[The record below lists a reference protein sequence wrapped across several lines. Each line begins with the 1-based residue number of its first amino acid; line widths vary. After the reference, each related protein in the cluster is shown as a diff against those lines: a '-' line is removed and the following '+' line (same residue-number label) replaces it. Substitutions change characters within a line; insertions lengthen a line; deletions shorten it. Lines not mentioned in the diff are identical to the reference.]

1 MEAPGSRAPGSSA
14 GTFTSPTIGTGMRSN
29 GWDPEAGNI
38 EGCEGCEPKRP
49 VMVEGSMFWMLSSLS
64 MEGRWVLRAD
74 SPNTKANPSCSTLCT
89 RDSIFADRKDSLRS
103 SLLWLFWL
111 GMLWMVTD
119 FFLRCKG
126 LEFLH
131 QGMWVAQCKRK
142 LLVLFDMKLL
152 QALKLFQYWFSI
164 HGCQLPDPCAGLL
177 N

>member
-89 RDSIFADRKDSLRS
+89 RDWIFADRKDSLRS

-119 FFLRCKG
+119 FFWDVR
-126 LEFLH
+126 
-131 QGMWVAQCKRK
+131 
-142 LLVLFDMKLL
+142 VLN
-152 QALKLFQYWFSI
+152 FSI
-164 HGCQLPDPCAGLL
+164 KACELLSASESCWCCSTWSCCKLSSSFSTDSASMAASCQTHAQVY
-177 N
+177 